1 MIKLNGGQLWIGLL
15 CVVLGIVLSLQ
26 FKIVQ
31 KNYLEGLNPN
41 VVSSQ
46 LISELSQTRGDKAK
60 LKQQLESLQ
69 GKIDAIEEAAAKD
82 NAIVKNLKEEIR
94 EYKTMAGLVDVY
106 GPGVEVVIDNPS
118 KELNYNSE
126 NNIVT
131 EFDMVLRLVNELN
144 ASGAEAIVINDQR
157 LVSTSEVRTAGKNLI
172 VNTVPVTAPLV
183 IKAIGEGD
191 TLDGT
196 LNQRFGIVSEIR
208 EAGYL
213 IEVKRSERVE
223 IPKYNGIIQF
233 NFAETIE
240 E

>member
-1 MIKLNGGQLWIGLL
+1 MKGFNNGQLWIGLL
-15 CVVLGIVLSLQ
+15 CIVLGIVLSLQ

-31 KNYLEGLNPN
+31 KNYLEGLNPS

-46 LISELSQTRGDKAK
+46 LVSELSQTRVEKSK
-60 LKQQLESLQ
+60 LKQQLQVLQ
-69 GKIDAIEEAAAKD
+69 GKIDAIEESAAKE

-94 EYKTMAGLVDVY
+94 EYKTMAGLVDVA

-131 EFDMVLRLVNELN
+131 EFDMILRLINELN
-144 ASGAEAIVINDQR
+144 ASGAEAVAINDQR
-157 LVSTSEVRTAGKNLI
+157 IVSTSEIRTAGKNLI
-172 VNTVPVTAPLV
+172 VNTVPVTAPL
-183 IKAIGEGD
+183 IIRAIGEGD

-208 EAGYL
+208 DAGYL
-213 IEVKRSERVE
+213 IEVKRSNRVE
-223 IPKYNGIIQF
+223 ITKYNGIIQF
-233 NFAETIE
+233 KYSETVE

>member
-15 CVVLGIVLSLQ
+15 CVVLGIVLSVQ

-46 LISELSQTRGDKAK
+46 LISELSQTRSEKTK

-106 GPGVEVVIDNPS
+106 GPGIEVVIDNPS
-118 KELNYNSE
+118 KELSYNSE

-131 EFDMVLRLVNELN
+131 EFDRILRLVNELN

-157 LVSTSEVRTAGKNLI
+157 IVNTSEIRTAGKNLI

-183 IKAIGEGD
+183 IKAIGEAD

-233 NFAETIE
+233 NYSETIE